1 VIILDTNVISESLR
15 PRCSEAVTAWL
26 DAQLAETLYIT
37 AINAAELW
45 AGVAAM
51 PLGARKSAL
60 EGSLDQFLDQLFGSR
75 KLDFD
80 HRAARAYAELTQRTN
95 AAGTPLPLADGLIA
109 AIAHSRG
116 FAVAT
121 RDVTPFLTAG
131 VDVINPWEYKV
142 K

>member
-1 VIILDTNVISESLR
+1 LIILDTNVISESLR

-37 AINAAELW
+37 AINATELW
-45 AGVAAM
+45 AGVAVM
-51 PLGARKSAL
+51 PRGARKTAL
-60 EGSLDQFLDQLFGSR
+60 QSSLETFLDHLFGSR

-80 HRAARAYAELTQRTN
+80 YRAARAYAELTQRTI

-121 RDVTPFLTAG
+121 RDVAPFRLAG
-131 VDVINPWEYKV
+131 IDVINPWEYSGK
-142 K
+142 